1 MSRYGASHGRRSD
14 YLIAAQQSESSTLQT
29 DVQSA
34 APRVS
39 SRCPV
44 LHRSNKCFACLF

>member
-14 YLIAAQQSESSTLQT
+14 YLIAAQQSESGTLQA

-39 SRCPV
+39 IRCPL
-44 LHRSNKCFACLF
+44 LHLPNKRFACLF